1 MFRRRRRFG
10 KKRGSPPAKGILV
23 ITIILFP
30 FFIMLNIW
38 IIDKGIQPTLM
49 EIAKMKTDAFATQ
62 AINSAVKFAENYS
75 FEEFVNISYDDE
87 GHPAIYGYNPKV
99 MNEITRGA
107 TERVEE
113 YFQYINSGEPY
124 QFDYPLEEPPEY
136 SGAAD
141 SLVGQ
146 NPTLVEIPLGQ
157 ITRNTVLANLGPK
170 IPVNLEVI
178 GSVRTNI
185 KRETEDFGINGAWIS
200 LYLQVEADVQII
212 IPFTTEVHTVKKEIY
227 LDGGAIM
234 SKVPD
239 FYGGDGGGPSIAIP
253 KDDLNKNE

>member
-1 MFRRRRRFG
+1 MFGQRRRFG
-10 KKRGSPPAKGILV
+10 KKRGSPPAKGILI
-23 ITIILFP
+23 ITMILFLLI
-30 FFIMLNIW
+30 IMVNIW

-49 EIAKMKTDAFATQ
+49 DIAEMKTDEFATR
-62 AINSAVKFAENYS
+62 AINSAVRFAEGYS
-75 FEEFVNISYDDE
+75 FEDFVNITYDNE
-87 GHPAIYGYNPKV
+87 GHPAIYGYNPVV

-113 YFQYINSGEPY
+113 FFQYVNRGEPY
-124 QFDYPLEEPPEY
+124 QFDYPLEEVPEY
-136 SGAAD
+136 SGTAESMA
-141 SLVGQ
+141 GQ
-146 NPTLVEIPLGQ
+146 DPTLVEIPLGQ
-157 ITRNTVLANLGPK
+157 VTRNTVLANLGPK

-185 KRETEDFGINGAWIS
+185 KRDVEDFGINGAWLS

-212 IPFTTEVHTVKKEIY
+212 IPFTTEVHTVSKEIY

-239 FYGGDGGGPSIAIP
+239 YYGGDGGGPSIAIP
-253 KDDLNKNE
+253 KDDLHNN